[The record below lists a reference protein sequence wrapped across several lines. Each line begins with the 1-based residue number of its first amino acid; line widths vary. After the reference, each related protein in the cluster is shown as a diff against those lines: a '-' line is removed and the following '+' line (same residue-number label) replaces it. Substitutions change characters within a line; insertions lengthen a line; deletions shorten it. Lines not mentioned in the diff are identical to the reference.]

1 VNIGT
6 LFAFVMVCG
15 GVILLRHTQ
24 PALHR
29 PFRLPW
35 NPLIPLAGALSCG
48 ALMLFLPG
56 HTWSRFVGWLLAGI
70 ACYFLY
76 SIRHSKLAAT
86 SAG

>member
-1 VNIGT
+1 MSDFPDYHQFKSAMDAQT
-6 LFAFVMVCG
+6 PAFVKKLCRVLAYIFF
-15 GVILLRHTQ
+15 IL
-24 PALHR
+24 P
-29 PFRLPW
+29 
-35 NPLIPLAGALSCG
+35 

-70 ACYFLY
+70 AFYFLY